1 MFSLNF
7 WKKKPPAPLE
17 MTIADRFALANELE
31 RLAQQLRGSDRDPA
45 QTLAELQVILKDTG
59 ADGEALRRGIESLF
73 TGAMPEEIRVSPSVS
88 YRLEKEVVR

>member
-7 WKKKPPAPLE
+7 WKKKPPAPQL
-17 MTIADRFALANELE
+17 TIQDRFVIANELE
-31 RLAQQLRGSDRDPA
+31 RLAAKLRGGTEDPGKV
-45 QTLAELQVILKDTG
+45 LAELKPILKDTG